1 MLLSLRGALDL
12 EAFSSCW
19 VKNNFIPPSFREAD
33 IKTLAIKPISNMA
46 CLAKVSW
53 KITYYTTYTEVYS
66 QFVNRTDKAKKN
78 GTVLGNLEFKDYS
91 QYFH

>member
-1 MLLSLRGALDL
+1 
-12 EAFSSCW
+12 
-19 VKNNFIPPSFREAD
+19 
-33 IKTLAIKPISNMA
+33 MA

-53 KITYYTTYTEVYS
+53 KITYYTTYTEAYS

-91 QYFH
+91 QYFHWKVYF